1 MNLRKATYGFSML
14 AKLGLRQ
21 CSAKKKNSLLVLE
34 KEKVL
39 QFIMWLVCVSAA
51 GLKEIKSNKI

>member
-1 MNLRKATYGFSML
+1 M
-14 AKLGLRQ
+14 
-21 CSAKKKNSLLVLE
+21 LE

-51 GLKEIKSNKI
+51 GLKEIKSNKIRLCL